1 MGCAFLKSTK
11 TKTIYIF
18 LQKESV
24 CISLCRASL
33 SIHRIGLGVLSSDT
47 FRVKSNWLLSVMF
60 RELISYIL
68 GANDND
74 DMTFLVYS
82 KMEENNIV
90 YLRPMPA

>member
-1 MGCAFLKSTK
+1 
-11 TKTIYIF
+11 
-18 LQKESV
+18 
-24 CISLCRASL
+24 
-33 SIHRIGLGVLSSDT
+33 
-47 FRVKSNWLLSVMF
+47 MF